1 MLVSPCFETFL
12 PLSNVTRGL
21 LCGLTHWVVVIL
33 WFLPSCESCS
43 DHLVCPRQATH
54 RRPLSST
61 QVDPT
66 SSRGFRCYRSKCY
79 PWLVLW
85 YICCCCSVLN
95 PIHRIWRSM
104 VSVSFD
110 NSKGIKW
117 LIQKKTWIS
126 HWMDIA
132 ADHWKDQDQI
142 RFHLRRKT
150 RPWSS
155 SIRPTHLILDT
166 DNLLNLSLDFLTA
179 PWSRC
184 VWFWIRITGIL
195 LLQSTS
201 TSAFIKPEL
210 WLNTCGLEPINYQN
224 TCAWLLFCCWDL
236 LDNFH
241 TFLSRGDI
249 IYPECPQPIHRPII
263 LPR

>member
-1 MLVSPCFETFL
+1 MLSVVGF
-12 PLSNVTRGL
+12 VIHL
-21 LCGLTHWVVVIL
+21 LL
-33 WFLPSCESCS
+33 LPSAQSN
-43 DHLVCPRQATH
+43 
-54 RRPLSST
+54 T
-61 QVDPT
+61 QNLT
-66 SSRGFRCYRSKCY
+66 IHGLCF
-79 PWLVLW
+79 LW
-85 YICCCCSVLN
+85 QLQRYQMAYSEKN
-95 PIHRIWRSM
+95 M
-104 VSVSFD
+104 V
-110 NSKGIKW
+110 
-117 LIQKKTWIS
+117 S

-132 ADHWKDQDQI
+132 ADHCHWKDQI

-155 SIRPTHLILDT
+155 SIRPTHLILVT
-166 DNLLNLSLDFLTA
+166 DNLLNLSLDFQTA

-195 LLQSTS
+195 FLQSTS

-210 WLNTCGLEPINYQN
+210 CFNTCGLEPINYQN

>member
-1 MLVSPCFETFL
+1 MWVDPLGCCDSLVPSKLWIVQWSPCVSPPGHPQKTSL
-12 PLSNVTRGL
+12 I
-21 LCGLTHWVVVIL
+21 H
-33 WFLPSCESCS
+33 PSWPN
-43 DHLVCPRQATH
+43 L
-54 RRPLSST
+54 
-61 QVDPT
+61 
-66 SSRGFRCYRSKCY
+66 FRCYRSKCY

-85 YICCCCSVLN
+85 YICCCCPVLN

-155 SIRPTHLILDT
+155 SIRPTHLILVT
-166 DNLLNLSLDFLTA
+166 DNFIELIFRFSNGPMISLCLVLN
-179 PWSRC
+179 
-184 VWFWIRITGIL
+184 
-195 LLQSTS
+195 
-201 TSAFIKPEL
+201 
-210 WLNTCGLEPINYQN
+210 QN
-224 TCAWLLFCCWDL
+224 
-236 LDNFH
+236 H
-241 TFLSRGDI
+241 
-249 IYPECPQPIHRPII
+249 
-263 LPR
+263 

>member
-1 MLVSPCFETFL
+1 MWVDPLGCCDSLVPSKLWIVQWSPCVSPPGHPQKTSPPKLTQPLLEVSAVTDLNVIRGWFCDTF
-12 PLSNVTRGL
+12 
-21 LCGLTHWVVVIL
+21 VVAAQ
-33 WFLPSCESCS
+33 CS
-43 DHLVCPRQATH
+43 IQYTEFD
-54 RRPLSST
+54 
-61 QVDPT
+61 DPW
-66 SSRGFRCYRSKCY
+66 SAY
-79 PWLVLW
+79 
-85 YICCCCSVLN
+85 
-95 PIHRIWRSM
+95 
-104 VSVSFD
+104 FD

-155 SIRPTHLILDT
+155 SIRPTHLILVT
-166 DNLLNLSLDFLTA
+166 DNLLNLSLDFQTA

-201 TSAFIKPEL
+201 TSAFIKPDL
-210 WLNTCGLEPINYQN
+210 WLNTCGLEPKHLYLIVI
-224 TCAWLLFCCWDL
+224 LLLRFVGQFSYISVQRRYHISWVSPTYPPAH
-236 LDNFH
+236 NSAKI
-241 TFLSRGDI
+241 TSRS
-249 IYPECPQPIHRPII
+249 QRHARPD
-263 LPR
+263 